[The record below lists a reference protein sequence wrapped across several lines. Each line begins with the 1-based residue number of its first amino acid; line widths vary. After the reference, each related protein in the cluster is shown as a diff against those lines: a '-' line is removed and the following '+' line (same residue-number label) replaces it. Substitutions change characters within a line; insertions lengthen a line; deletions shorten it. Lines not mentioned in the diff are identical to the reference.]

1 MRVIHCSYL
10 PDEDIPIYDYVKNR
24 KLVKYYTRETM
35 AAVIAVSQLFEG
47 HPIPS
52 DMPFFYSTGET
63 EMLDFYQ
70 NICYQYSQIS
80 EEFSSLG
87 FIENIVPMIS
97 PIQQFKMMRNT
108 TSCFVSIEYGLKG
121 DNALLLSSASG
132 LLYMAMLAETEG
144 PVLIGSGKLYADGTV
159 ECGFAEVLPLE
170 IENHPMLN
178 SNDDAIALFKTL
190 YFSDNV
196 SSNHRI

>member
-1 MRVIHCSYL
+1 MKSIHRIYL

-35 AAVIAVSQLFEG
+35 AAVVTVSHLFG
-47 HPIPS
+47 GQPLPS

-63 EMLDFYQ
+63 EMLDFYR
-70 NICYQYSQIS
+70 NICSQYSQIS
-80 EEFSSLG
+80 DEFSSLG

-108 TSCFVSIEYGLKG
+108 TSCFLSIEYGLKG

-132 LLYMAMLAETEG
+132 LLYSAILAETKG

-159 ECGFAEVLPLE
+159 ECGFAEVTPLE

-178 SNDDAIALFKTL
+178 STDDAIALFKTP
-190 YFSDNV
+190 YFSDHV